1 MSRKNL
7 NTVLATAVVGFTF
20 YLALSFL
27 LTPET
32 VAQGFGLPHWPSG
45 DGDGFLIVKG
55 NREIAMGLASGI
67 LLVTGQRRAL
77 GWVLLMTA
85 AAPFGDMVTV
95 LAHHGSTTTAFGVHG
110 LTSALIA
117 VTGLLILGETSK
129 AGEAR
134 QAAAPAPAAQ
144 PA

>member
-7 NTVLATAVVGFTF
+7 NTVLATAVVGFTC
-20 YLALSFL
+20 YLALSFI

-32 VAQGFGLPHWPSG
+32 AAQGFGLPDWPGG
-45 DGDGFLIVKG
+45 DGGGFLIVKG
-55 NREIAMGLASGI
+55 CRELAMGLGTGI

-85 AAPFGDMVTV
+85 AAPLGDMVNV
-95 LAHHGSTTTAFGVHG
+95 LGHHGSTATSFGVHG

-117 VTGLLILGETSK
+117 VTGLLLLRETSK
-129 AGEAR
+129 AR
-134 QAAAPAPAAQ
+134 KAAAPALAAQ
-144 PA
+144 LA

>member
-20 YLALSFL
+20 YLALSFI
-27 LTPET
+27 LTP
-32 VAQGFGLPHWPSG
+32 AASAPGFGLPTWPSG
-45 DGDGFLIVKG
+45 DGGGFLIVKG
-55 NREIAMGLASGI
+55 CRELAMGLGTGI

-77 GWVLLMTA
+77 GVVLLMTA
-85 AAPFGDMVTV
+85 AAPLGDMVNV
-95 LAHHGSTTTAFGVHG
+95 LAHHGSTAIAFGVHG

-117 VTGLLILGETSK
+117 ITGLLILGETSK
-129 AGEAR
+129 TRKPQE
-134 QAAAPAPAAQ
+134 AAAAPAAQ

>member
-1 MSRKNL
+1 MSRKTL
-7 NTVLATAVVGFTF
+7 NTVLATAVVLFTF
-20 YLALSFL
+20 YLAISFV

-32 VAQGFGLPHWPSG
+32 AAQGFGLPNVP

-55 NREIAMGLASGI
+55 SRELAMGLGTGA

-77 GWVLLMTA
+77 GWILLMTA
-85 AAPFGDMVTV
+85 VAPFGDMVNV
-95 LAHHGSTTTAFGVHG
+95 LAHHGSMATAFGVHG

-117 VTGLLILGETSK
+117 VTGLLILRETSK
-129 AGEAR
+129 ARKA
-134 QAAAPAPAAQ
+134 QQVAAPAPAAQ